1 LQSYTFF
8 REVATV
14 SLLFCIFADE
24 IAICMSITLSHI
36 SKSFGKKLILKDVS
50 FEIRPGQ
57 ITGFLGPNGAGKSTC
72 MRIITGALH
81 PDKGSIMLN
90 HFSLDKQPLEAR
102 RQFGYLPENNPL
114 YETMQVE
121 EYLTFVAHFYYKE
134 LPTIKQAVDK
144 MLVDLSLT
152 DVTYQVI
159 ATLSKGYRQRV
170 GIAQALLPDP
180 PIIILDE
187 PFGGLDPN
195 QQEDVLQLISKL
207 GVKKT
212 ILFSSHIL
220 SEIEAICQRV
230 IIIHQGEIKA
240 DAPLQEIEKE
250 KSLEQVFKT
259 LTK

>member
-1 LQSYTFF
+1 
-8 REVATV
+8 
-14 SLLFCIFADE
+14 
-24 IAICMSITLSHI
+24 MSITLSHI

-121 EYLTFVAHFYYKE
+121 EYLTFVAHFYYKD

-220 SEIEAICQRV
+220 SEVEAICQRV

>member
-1 LQSYTFF
+1 
-8 REVATV
+8 
-14 SLLFCIFADE
+14 
-24 IAICMSITLSHI
+24 MSITLSHI

-121 EYLTFVAHFYYKE
+121 EYLTFVAHFYYKD

-159 ATLSKGYRQRV
+159 ATLSNGYRQRV

-220 SEIEAICQRV
+220 SEVEAICQRV

>member
-1 LQSYTFF
+1 
-8 REVATV
+8 
-14 SLLFCIFADE
+14 
-24 IAICMSITLSHI
+24 MSITLSHI

-50 FEIRPGQ
+50 FEIQPGQ

-121 EYLTFVAHFYYKE
+121 EYLTFVAHFYYKD

-159 ATLSKGYRQRV
+159 ATLSNGYRQRV

-220 SEIEAICQRV
+220 SEVEAICQRV